1 MDLTQSPNSWHETF
15 RSSRASCKFLSVKTC
30 QEFFEVA
37 FTDTIITIVILS
49 ASMMF
54 TAGDRLLLPVMVN
67 LLLSFSGLAIP
78 RVETDVSMTNRGN
91 AENPWNSTNK
101 PTHPLRTCCNETGDG
116 STFQWCHPPLPH
128 SAMLLIS
135 LCRIKESISRSQGWN
150 YVTLPWGR
158 DLCVYVQGQ
167 TPDLGNGCV
176 LLGRE
181 GCLKGSFRSIQMILC
196 EDGSR

>member
-1 MDLTQSPNSWHETF
+1 MYF
-15 RSSRASCKFLSVKTC
+15 RTLLLWSEWKLSRASLASFKC
-30 QEFFEVA
+30 QKPQGFFWCCLHRYY
-37 FTDTIITIVILS
+37 ITIFILS
-49 ASMMF
+49 ASRMF
-54 TAGDRLLLPVMVN
+54 TAGDRLFLPVMVN
-67 LLLSFSGLAIP
+67 LLLSYFGLAIP
-78 RVETDVSMTNRGN
+78 RVETDVSITNRGN

-128 SAMLLIS
+128 SVMLLIS